1 MKILVFEYATLN
13 KLKDSSITAEG
24 NAMLQGLLED
34 LYEFK
39 TYNLIPNGSE
49 NVTSFKS
56 KSIPITEDLNDWIRS
71 NINQFDACV
80 PIAPEENN
88 LLYDL
93 TRIIEEQDVEVIGS
107 NSDAV
112 KKTTNKFDTYNILK
126 SKISTIK
133 TEKVY
138 FDDSI
143 KKFKEQINKFK
154 TGLDEQSKVLKP
166 ADGVSCAGVNVINS
180 FNEFMSAKDQIKM
193 HTQLPYFILQDY
205 IPGVNV
211 SVSLLSNGETAIPLS
226 LNFQDVS
233 LESGEIKYHGGN
245 VPFKHRLSDIA
256 MDTAKNAVE
265 SIDGL
270 RGYVGVDMI
279 IDDEK
284 NKVYVVEINSR
295 VTTPYVALRKLL
307 NFNLGK
313 AIINSVHGE
322 LPAEIEL
329 NGQVHFYKEGKTLRV
344 SVLK

>member
-1 MKILVFEYATLN
+1 MKILVFEFATLN
-13 KLKDSSITAEG
+13 RLEDSSIIAEG
-24 NAMLQGLLED
+24 SAMLQGLLED
-34 LYEFK
+34 LEAFK

-49 NVTSFKS
+49 TNKSFKTE
-56 KSIPITEDLNDWIRS
+56 SIPIIGNLKDWISS
-71 NINQFDACV
+71 NINQFDACI

-112 KKTTNKFDTYNILK
+112 KKTTNKFDTYNVLK
-126 SKISTIK
+126 SKVSTIK

-138 FDDSI
+138 FKNSI
-143 KKFKEQINKFK
+143 NEFREQIDKFN
-154 TGLDEQSKVLKP
+154 TGLNNQSKVLKP
-166 ADGVSCAGVNVINS
+166 ADGVSCSGVNVIKS
-180 FNEFMSAKDQIKM
+180 FNEFMAAKDQIKI

-233 LESGEIKYHGGN
+233 LESGEIKYQGGKI
-245 VPFKHRLSDIA
+245 PFQHRLSDIA
-256 MDTAKNAVE
+256 METAKNAVE
-265 SIDGL
+265 SIYGL
-270 RGYVGVDMI
+270 KGYVGVDLI
-279 IDDEK
+279 LDDEN

-307 NFNLGK
+307 NFNLGE
-313 AIINSVHGE
+313 AIINSVHGD
-322 LPAEIEL
+322 LPSEIEL
-329 NGQVHFYKEGKTLRV
+329 NGQLGFYKEGKTLRF
-344 SVLK
+344 SV